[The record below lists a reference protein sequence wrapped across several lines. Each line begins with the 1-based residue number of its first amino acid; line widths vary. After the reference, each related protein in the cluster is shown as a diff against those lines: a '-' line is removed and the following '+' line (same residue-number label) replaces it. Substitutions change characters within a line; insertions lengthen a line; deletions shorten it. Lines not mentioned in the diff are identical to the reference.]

1 MAEVGEQAESGPAV
15 ALNGD
20 GASKMPKREGGRRK
34 IKRLGGSEAGKQESL
49 EKGDRKKSE
58 DKDLEKRTYQSALVT
73 HPLKLNS
80 AFSPYS
86 LPASKLGLSAMNYH
100 RR

>member
-34 IKRLGGSEAGKQESL
+34 IKRLGGGEAGMSGPSVL
-49 EKGDRKKSE
+49 EDRF
-58 DKDLEKRTYQSALVT
+58 T
-73 HPLKLNS
+73 
-80 AFSPYS
+80 
-86 LPASKLGLSAMNYH
+86 
-100 RR
+100 